1 MDEIKRSV
9 EYSVKRSQALRN
21 CESHIA
27 DILWKATQKVVAA
40 SKRYR
45 GAGRLTNE
53 SALLSYAKNV
63 TAEAEED
70 IEKYISAYSKASCKI
85 LGIDSENTDEFLK
98 GDIYGL
104 TTKERNTAY
113 LANFA
118 EDIVRMI
125 KAGTL
130 MNYTDQQILSSVR
143 TSYKDPYKSSV
154 VTKAQKKDINIAT
167 PSYGKGYYR
176 NAYQNIVR
184 NAKQVIS
191 IAWGRAEQ
199 EYGKENEAIGFTVH
213 RGSSYPCEVCQ
224 NEVDKGVHT
233 FKDAFPPFHVG
244 CVCYTKFI
252 FKDSKTNKD

>member
-27 DILWKATQKVVAA
+27 SILWKAAQDIV
-40 SKRYR
+40 SKSSKYR
-45 GAGRLTNE
+45 NAGRLTNE
-53 SALLSYAKNV
+53 SSLLSDARKI
-63 TAEAEED
+63 TAEAESE
-70 IEKYISAYSKASCKI
+70 IESYISAYSKASCKI
-85 LGIDSENTDEFLK
+85 LGLENSNSIECFLQ
-98 GDIYGL
+98 GEIYGK
-104 TTKERNTAY
+104 TTSERNATY

-130 MNYTDQQILSSVR
+130 MDYTDSQILSAIR
-143 TSYKDPYKSSV
+143 TGYKDPYKASV
-154 VTKAQKKDINIAT
+154 VTKAQRKDINIAT

-176 NAYQNIVR
+176 NAYQNLVR

-199 EYGKENEAIGFTVH
+199 EYGKESGAIGYQVF
-213 RGSSYPCEVCQ
+213 RGSSFPCQTC
-224 NEVDKGVHT
+224 DDLCGYVHSLDT
-233 FKDAFPPFHVG
+233 MVIPAHVS
-244 CVCYTKFI
+244 CVCRAEFI
-252 FKDSKTNKD
+252 FKDNKNE

>member
-9 EYSVKRSQALRN
+9 EYSVKRSQSLRN
-21 CESHIA
+21 CENHIA
-27 DILWKATQKVVAA
+27 SILFNCAKSIV
-40 SKRYR
+40 SKSSRYR
-45 GAGRLTNE
+45 KGGILSNEASLLEEAGRI
-53 SALLSYAKNV
+53 
-63 TAEAEED
+63 TAEAEKS
-70 IEKYISAYSKASCKI
+70 IESYISAYSKASCKV
-85 LGIDSENTDEFLK
+85 LGLENSNDIESFLE
-98 GDIYGL
+98 GEIFGR
-104 TTKERNTAY
+104 TTSERNAIY

-199 EYGKENEAIGFTVH
+199 EYGKESGAVGYQVF
-213 RGSSYPCEVCQ
+213 RGSSFPCQVC
-224 NEVDKGVHT
+224 DDLCGYVHKLGT
-233 FKDAFPPFHVG
+233 MVIPAHVG
-244 CVCYTKFI
+244 CVCRAEFI
-252 FKDSKTNKD
+252 FKDNNKNE